1 MYFLVKDFRAGRRYW
16 DGNVW
21 REDRSKAKPYQTPE
35 LAYAVRRRLGLN
47 KTSIIS
53 EAGAEIAELVV
64 ETCPICGLARV
75 R

>member
-1 MYFLVKDFRAGRRYW
+1 
-16 DGNVW
+16 
-21 REDRSKAKPYQTPE
+21 
-35 LAYAVRRRLGLN
+35 VRRRLGLN
-47 KTSIIS
+47 KTSIIP